1 MMHQAYSKFT
11 PLLDVPLGDKSSS
24 KWFLGPWGRDDY
36 MKQLQDF
43 KRSKA
48 FAPIESN
55 WEKSCAQHLLRMYE
69 QCVLTWVINKSKDQK
84 SFETDMTGERVGLF
98 NVDPHGILKDKG
110 YELRRLGT
118 QAALRHQRNQ
128 ALAGQRFRDQRQR
141 GFNDRENEQGF
152 PDETADQRRG
162 GARSVLRNPL
172 TGTPTNAR
180 GQRTA
185 SSSEPRM
192 RGSSS
197 SARQLDPLQ
206 ALGAQGPRES
216 RRTPAAQGSSRV
228 PAAAPTYRA
237 ASSGGALRSPNFEEN
252 FYDMAAAIDAAADL
266 LPQRAGRARPGATA
280 STSMMGDLL
289 RDIDVD
295 SAAEAP
301 FDAPEEFEIPGD
313 EPEVSAR
320 AASPIQGRRRPEA
333 EPEGVDHLNE
343 DQVQSTAI
351 LNQIQEWRDD
361 EHIEAKDVECLMAYV
376 KATTAMFNATVELQ
390 VAYLQ
395 ALKYFCREI
404 LSQELVDAVNDLR
417 MDQEVM
423 RTRTLTWANLMH
435 IILRDMKDLSMQA
448 SLLAFVNL
456 TRAEGS
462 TCKHWLDLQRAYR
475 SQLTLKGLEAPD
487 EFWLPFA
494 VNQMSHQERTLL
506 RIPADTDLDSINLE
520 YIADALENV
529 DRNRLG
535 KYFRGCGLLSH
546 LYAASLPADNHRI
559 LTTIK
564 ATRPGADSSWNAPHQ
579 RQAQQDFRE
588 ARSSENPSARMHGMS
603 SQAKIIKTAA
613 PASKDQRQKR
623 KKEGKCLR
631 RGSSQHQIKDCP
643 LEPSDEEN
651 AYR

>member
-1 MMHQAYSKFT
+1 
-11 PLLDVPLGDKSSS
+11 
-24 KWFLGPWGRDDY
+24 
-36 MKQLQDF
+36 
-43 KRSKA
+43 
-48 FAPIESN
+48 
-55 WEKSCAQHLLRMYE
+55 
-69 QCVLTWVINKSKDQK
+69 
-84 SFETDMTGERVGLF
+84 
-98 NVDPHGILKDKG
+98 
-110 YELRRLGT
+110 
-118 QAALRHQRNQ
+118 
-128 ALAGQRFRDQRQR
+128 
-141 GFNDRENEQGF
+141 
-152 PDETADQRRG
+152 
-162 GARSVLRNPL
+162 
-172 TGTPTNAR
+172 
-180 GQRTA
+180 
-185 SSSEPRM
+185 
-192 RGSSS
+192 
-197 SARQLDPLQ
+197 
-206 ALGAQGPRES
+206 
-216 RRTPAAQGSSRV
+216 
-228 PAAAPTYRA
+228 
-237 ASSGGALRSPNFEEN
+237 
-252 FYDMAAAIDAAADL
+252 
-266 LPQRAGRARPGATA
+266 
-280 STSMMGDLL
+280 MMGDLL

-301 FDAPEEFEIPGD
+301 FDMPEEFEIPG
-313 EPEVSAR
+313 EAPEVSAR

-435 IILRDMKDLSMQA
+435 IILRDMKDLSAQA

-462 TCKHWLDLQRAYR
+462 TCKHWLDQQRAYR
-475 SQLTLKGLEAPD
+475 SQLTLKGLEAPG

-546 LYAASLPADNHRI
+546 LYAASLPADKYRI

-564 ATRPGADSSWNAPHQ
+564 ATRPGTDAGWNTPKPNQRRLGASSTTNARLSKP
-579 RQAQQDFRE
+579 R
-588 ARSSENPSARMHGMS
+588 ARVYETRT
-603 SQAKIIKTAA
+603 QTKINKTAK
-613 PASKDQRQKR
+613 PVSKEQRQKWR
-623 KKEGKCLR
+623 KENKCLR
-631 RGSSQHQIKDCP
+631 CGSSQHMIRDCP
-643 LEPSDEEN
+643 LEPSSEEK
-651 AYR
+651 AYRKERLQKQRGVRFQQEPDDDEVNDAEGDDRDDESVWDDLSEDGTASIADPDEDAASDCDE